1 MKGIKTKFSIGK
13 LFYNDKFVML
23 FSVLVAFVIWVSIST
38 TSQETTLY
46 SVTDVPISLP
56 ELSNDLKFFN
66 TEDLKA
72 DVKISGNAIVV
83 AGISSSD
90 IFITAN
96 DTSHITSPGTYKIAL
111 VPKKMGIMTDYS
123 FEPSASQAVSPS
135 SIDVFVDR
143 YAEKEITLTDRI
155 DVSSLAKDV
164 YASATIFSQPSV
176 KVSGA
181 ESVINR
187 ISEAAAV
194 YKFTDPISATST
206 VEANIVF
213 YDSAGNEISKDYIET
228 DITSVSATVPILK
241 IKTVDIVPNIINAPD
256 SFKLSTDDVTIDPS
270 TIQLAVPDD
279 AEDIYSISTAEID
292 LSKVDL
298 NNNSFDVELVIPSGF
313 RNLNQVTTA
322 TVTFEQSKLAAKK
335 ITLSS
340 FTVVNEIADRK
351 ATVSTK
357 SIDVTLIGDSEQI
370 KSITA
375 ANLTAVV
382 DMSTKSTLAGFVEM
396 PVTININSKFPFCWT
411 YGSYQVDVNIT
422 DINSDESTE

>member
-1 MKGIKTKFSIGK
+1 MKGIKTKFSISK

-111 VPKKMGIMTDYS
+111 VPKKMGIITDYS

-256 SFKLSTDDVTIDPS
+256 SFKLSTDDVTIEPS

-313 RNLNQVTTA
+313 RNLNQITTA
-322 TVTFEQSKLAAKK
+322 KVTFEQSKLAAKK

-422 DINSDESTE
+422 DINADESSE

>member
-194 YKFTDPISATST
+194 YKFTDPIAATST

-256 SFKLSTDDVTIDPS
+256 SFKLSTDDVTIEPS

-313 RNLNQVTTA
+313 RNLNQITTA
-322 TVTFEQSKLAAKK
+322 KVTFEQSKLAAKK

-422 DINSDESTE
+422 DINADESSE

>member
-1 MKGIKTKFSIGK
+1 MKGIKTKFSISK

-256 SFKLSTDDVTIDPS
+256 SFKLSTDDVTIEPS

-313 RNLNQVTTA
+313 RNLNQITTA
-322 TVTFEQSKLAAKK
+322 KVTFEQSKLAAKK

-422 DINSDESTE
+422 DINADESSE